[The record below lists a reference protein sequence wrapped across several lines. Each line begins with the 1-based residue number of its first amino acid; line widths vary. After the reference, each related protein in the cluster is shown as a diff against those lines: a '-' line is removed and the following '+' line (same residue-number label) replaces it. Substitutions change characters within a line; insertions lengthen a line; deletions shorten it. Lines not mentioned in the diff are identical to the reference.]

1 MQYVT
6 GEGHWGPT
14 EVPGPGTGGGGA
26 GGSLCQSA
34 TVGVQHFHSVGIG
47 VIHHCNGLAVNTIAG
62 ISSSLS

>member
-1 MQYVT
+1 MRYVT

-34 TVGVQHFHSVGIG
+34 AVGVQHFHSVGIG
-47 VIHHCNGLAVNTIAG
+47 VTHHCNGLR
-62 ISSSLS
+62 